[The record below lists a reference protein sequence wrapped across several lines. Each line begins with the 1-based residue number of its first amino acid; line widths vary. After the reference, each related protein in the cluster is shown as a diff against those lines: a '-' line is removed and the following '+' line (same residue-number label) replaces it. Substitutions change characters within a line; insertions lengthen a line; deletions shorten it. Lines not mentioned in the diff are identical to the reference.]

1 LLISGMLVVLRGIS
15 GLEVEFPIISWAR
28 YIDPAILPIALI
40 LCAGWL
46 ELLNIIKAKWMLS
59 DIKSDAIFLGGMF
72 GVSTLAMV
80 DAIQVIHPEWWGDW
94 ASLFFLLIVQILAI
108 RFLIHG
114 KARLNS

>member
-1 LLISGMLVVLRGIS
+1 MVLRGIS
-15 GLEVEFPIISWAR
+15 GLEVEFPVVSWAR

-46 ELLNIIKAKWMLS
+46 EWLNLIKTRWLLS
-59 DIKSDAIFLGGMF
+59 DAKSDAIFLGGMF
-72 GVSTLAMV
+72 GVFALAMV

-94 ASLFFLLIVQILAI
+94 ASLFFLLIVQVLAI
-108 RFLIHG
+108 RILIYG